1 MDKRFFFERNLLALS
16 RTDPALC
23 SRLSLAETTLNRYKF
38 LESRS
43 GEIVPALV
51 TPDGGAR
58 PLHSLVDPQKEGR
71 RFITTCE
78 KEGFLIFLGLGGG
91 FAAAAALE
99 REDVYR
105 VVVIDYDIN
114 GMAELFCS
122 REYINILGDP
132 RFRLLV
138 DSPGEMITGYILENY
153 QPVFSGGIRML
164 PLRTRTEWDP
174 ARFGEAGG
182 AVEAALEAV
191 SADYSVQ
198 AYFGTRWFSNIIRN
212 IFRAEKPYRPIPP
225 IRRAAVCAAGPS
237 LDIQIPRLLE
247 RRRELF
253 IFAAD
258 TSLPSLLLRGLKP
271 DAVVSIDCQ
280 HISYYHFMEGL
291 PRGVF
296 LFPDLAS
303 PPLVASR
310 SEQPYFFSGGHP
322 LARYISRRW
331 RPLPEVDTAG
341 ANVTYAAL
349 SLADNLGAGEIELYG
364 ADFSYPLGR
373 SYARG
378 TYIYPYFENRQNRL
392 TPLEGLVSAFLYRSP
407 LVKREKAGDW
417 YPNTWYP
424 NTWYYET
431 RPLTMYR
438 RGVEEKKFRAALL
451 PVPGLG
457 PPLVIRKT
465 REPAPPGELPLF
477 AAGKASLGAGEFL
490 DLYRRDIRA
499 LPLPRGGP
507 AAYLEK
513 LNAREK
519 QILTTLIPEA
529 AAIKRRRPELNTG
542 ELLEAVRDYCTGEI
556 DRVLQF

>member
-16 RTDPALC
+16 RTDPDLC

-71 RFITTCE
+71 RFITACE

-114 GMAELFCS
+114 GLAELFCS

-138 DSPGEMITGYILENY
+138 DSPGEVITEYILKNY

-174 ARFGEAGG
+174 AKFGLAGG

-212 IFRAEKPYRPIPP
+212 IFRAEKPYRPVPP

-237 LDIQIPRLLE
+237 LDIQLPRLLE
-247 RRRELF
+247 RRKELF
-253 IFAAD
+253 IFAVD
-258 TSLPSLLLRGLKP
+258 TSLPSLLLRGLEP

-322 LARYISRRW
+322 LARYISRYW
-331 RPLPEVDTAG
+331 RPLPQVDTAG

-349 SLADNLGAGEIELYG
+349 SLADKLGAGEIELYG

-373 SYARG
+373 TYARG

-407 LVKREKAGDW
+407 LSKQGEKGDTGHHEN
-417 YPNTWYP
+417 P
-424 NTWYYET
+424 WYYET
-431 RPLTMYR
+431 RSLSRYR

-457 PPLVIRKT
+457 PPLVIRNN

-477 AAGKASLGAGEFL
+477 TAGRVSLEAGEFL
-490 DLYRRDIRA
+490 DIYRNGIRA

-513 LNAREK
+513 LNTGEK
-519 QILTTLIPEA
+519 EILATLIPEA

-542 ELLEAVRDYCTGEI
+542 ELMEAVREYCLGEI
-556 DRVLQF
+556 DRVLHYQ